1 MYELPKTNIFNETRK
16 MYDAIKLDENL
27 EDDAVDTAGYIGL
40 FHRDPKLA

>member
-1 MYELPKTNIFNETRK
+1 